1 MRPILACS
9 LLCAVWGTG
18 GPAAAQQPDPA
29 RPVPHFDARQVTPE
43 YVGPVD
49 PHVDAATLAE
59 IRIGYFGP
67 SDPAHP
73 LYGNL
78 WRAAERA
85 IADANR
91 RGGYAG
97 KPYRLLPVWS
107 ENPWGSGVKQLT
119 QLVYRDRVWALVGGV
134 DGPTTHLAEQVVVK
148 ARLALVSPVS
158 TDKTVNLTNVAWMF
172 SLAPHDRLVA
182 EALSAELAQRAAA
195 AARRLV
201 LVTTNDHDAYLL
213 TRELRRALA
222 EHRVLVQHQFEYA
235 PQSRAS
241 DALVRECLAAQP
253 DEVLVIANPLDSLDL
268 VRALRQAGFPG
279 RIYGGPAFGRA
290 PFVRQVGD
298 AAGELV
304 FPQLHAPQS
313 PAEVASS
320 DGCDDYA
327 ALQTYDAVQLV
338 TAAIEQAGLNRVA
351 IGQALR
357 DLSPLVGQSGRIEWD
372 APGSNSRRPTL
383 ATLVDGRLTP
393 LPSRP
398 SPVLSVESP

>member
-9 LLCAVWGTG
+9 LLCVALGTA
-18 GPAAAQQPDPA
+18 GPAIAQEPAPA
-29 RPVPHFDARQVTPE
+29 RPVPYFDARNVTPE

-49 PHVDAATLAE
+49 PRVDAATLTE
-59 IRIGYFGP
+59 IQIGYFGP

-78 WRAAERA
+78 WCAAEQA

-107 ENPWGSGVKQLT
+107 ENPWGSGVNQITRLA
-119 QLVYRDRVWALVGGV
+119 YRDRVWALVGGV
-134 DGPTTHLAEQVVVK
+134 DGSTTHLAEQVVVK

-158 TDKTVNLTNVAWMF
+158 TDKTVNLANVAWMF

-182 EALSAELAQRAAA
+182 ETLSAELARRAAVA
-195 AARRLV
+195 APRLV

-222 EHRVLVQHQFEYA
+222 EHRVLVHHQFEYA
-235 PQSRAS
+235 PQSRAG
-241 DALVRECLAAQP
+241 DALARECLAAQP

-268 VRALRQAGFPG
+268 VRALRRAGFAG

-290 PFVRQVGD
+290 PFFRQVAD

-304 FPQLHAPQS
+304 FPQMHASQS
-313 PAEVASS
+313 PAAASP
-320 DGCDDYA
+320 DWCDDYA
-327 ALQTYDAVQLV
+327 ALLTYDAVQLV

-357 DLSPLVGQSGRIEWD
+357 DLSPLVGLSGRIEWD
-372 APGSNSRRPTL
+372 APGANTRRPTL
-383 ATLVDGRLTP
+383 ATLVDGRITP
-393 LPSRP
+393 LPSEP
-398 SPVLSVESP
+398 SPVVPVEQP